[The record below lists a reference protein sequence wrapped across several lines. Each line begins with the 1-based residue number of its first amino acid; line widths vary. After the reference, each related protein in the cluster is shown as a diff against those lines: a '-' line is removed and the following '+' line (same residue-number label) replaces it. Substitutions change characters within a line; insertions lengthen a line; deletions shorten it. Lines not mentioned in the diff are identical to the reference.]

1 MKNGWTETL
10 AEKDKEIA
18 ALKADIRGW
27 LVNWKGWLE
36 EREKLKAEVEQLRK
50 AVQAV
55 IDDGYPFEILVAA
68 INKKGG
74 TK

>member
-1 MKNGWTETL
+1 MKNGWTE
-10 AEKDKEIA
+10 AIKEKNEQITT
-18 ALKADIRGW
+18 
-27 LVNWKGWLE
+27 
-36 EREKLKAEVEQLRK
+36 LKAEVEQLRK